1 MDKKVAS
8 IYRSPGSH
16 GSLVLEDAT
25 HDGDTIRSG
34 FLVAEDGSRFQIEDR
49 IPDLTWPQQ
58 LRAQEKATIEF
69 YSGRVDAY
77 DKYLPLTFS
86 TFGEQE
92 SDVRNA
98 MVDRLDIGPGKS
110 VLEIGAGT
118 GRDSEVIAARLGGSG
133 ELFCQDIARS
143 MLERKRARLDA
154 AGLKAH
160 FAVANASHLPFDDQ
174 VFDAVFQFGG
184 VGEFVD
190 IAGFFREV
198 ARVTKVGG
206 RVVVGDE
213 SMPPWLR
220 PTSFAKILATTNP
233 QFNAPLPLNH
243 LPVEARGVNLRW
255 IIGDVL
261 SHRLHGRRG

>member
-1 MDKKVAS
+1 MDRRVVS

-16 GSLVLEDAT
+16 GSFVLEDAT
-25 HDGDTIRSG
+25 DDGDEVRSG
-34 FLVAEDGSRFQIEDR
+34 VLIAQDGSRFRIEDG

-58 LRAQEKATIEF
+58 LRAQEKSTIEF

-98 MVDRLDIGPGKS
+98 MVDRLNIGPGKR

-118 GRDSEVIAARLGGSG
+118 GRDSEVIASRLGGSG

-143 MLERKRARLDA
+143 MLERNRDRLNA

-160 FAVANASHLPFDDQ
+160 FCGRERVPPAVRRQGLRRGLS
-174 VFDAVFQFGG
+174 VRRRWRVRRYRG
-184 VGEFVD
+184 V
-190 IAGFFREV
+190 
-198 ARVTKVGG
+198 
-206 RVVVGDE
+206 
-213 SMPPWLR
+213 
-220 PTSFAKILATTNP
+220 SFAKWC
-233 QFNAPLPLNH
+233 
-243 LPVEARGVNLRW
+243 G
-255 IIGDVL
+255 
-261 SHRLHGRRG
+261 